1 MLFSKL
7 LAKVREGAGRGHEA
21 RLTTNSAGAPAF
33 AFSDEHRLAQLAAT
47 GTFGGTFY
55 GDAEEELD
63 AALALANTVDADFVG
78 RVALFA
84 RGRGHMK
91 DLPAVLCAV
100 LATRQPELLEK
111 IFDRVID
118 DGRMLRGF
126 VQMVRSG
133 RTGRRSLGSRPKR
146 LVRRWLERRDDD
158 ALLRDSVGAAPSL
171 ADVVQMVH
179 PKPATDARR
188 ALYGWLLGRKHEVA
202 ALPDA
207 VRTLEAF
214 RDGSA
219 AGTPGDGP
227 DAELP
232 DVPFQLLTA
241 RPLRPAAWR
250 AIARRGSWQMVRQSL
265 NTFARHGVFDDATA
279 TDAVVRKLTDRA
291 SLRAARVLPY
301 QVLTTIRNLG
311 PGVPRAVHAALECA
325 LEKVLARVPA
335 LAGSVFL
342 CIDVS
347 GSMDHPITGVR
358 KGATTVTTCR
368 DVAALIGAAFLRSS
382 PNAEVVPFHSTVVAC
397 RVDRREPVA
406 RIADRLSKLPNG
418 GTNCSAPLQ
427 LLLDCGERPDAVIFV
442 SDNESWMDPRRDAT
456 TRMLERWNKIRAVAP
471 QARLVCID
479 LVPNRSCQ
487 VPERPDVLNV
497 GGFSDAVFEIV
508 GDFLEGS
515 DGATWVERIA
525 RIEL

>member
-1 MLFSKL
+1 
-7 LAKVREGAGRGHEA
+7 
-21 RLTTNSAGAPAF
+21 
-33 AFSDEHRLAQLAAT
+33 
-47 GTFGGTFY
+47 
-55 GDAEEELD
+55 
-63 AALALANTVDADFVG
+63 
-78 RVALFA
+78 
-84 RGRGHMK
+84 
-91 DLPAVLCAV
+91 V
-100 LATRQPELLEK
+100 LATRRPELLEK

-146 LVRRWLERRDDD
+146 LVRRWLERRSDD
-158 ALLRDSVGAAPSL
+158 ALLRDSIGAAPSL
-171 ADVVQMVH
+171 ADVVRMVH

-188 ALYGWLLGRKHEVA
+188 AFYGWLLGRAHEAA
-202 ALPDA
+202 ALPET

-219 AGTPGDGP
+219 ARTAGDGE
-227 DAELP
+227 AELP
-232 DVPFQLLTA
+232 DVPFQLLTT
-241 RPLRPAAWR
+241 RPLDGAAWR

-265 NTFARHGVFDDATA
+265 NTFARHGVFDDSTA

-301 QVLTTIRNLG
+301 QVLTTIRQLG
-311 PGVPRAVHAALECA
+311 PGVPGSVHVALERA
-325 LEKVLARVPA
+325 LEESLARVPV

-347 GSMDHPITGVR
+347 GSMDHPITGFR
-358 KGATTVTTCR
+358 KGATTVTKCR

-382 PNAEVVPFHSTVVAC
+382 PDAEILPFHSSVVTC
-397 RVDRREPVA
+397 PIQRRDPVA
-406 RIADRLSKLPNG
+406 RIADKLAKLPSG

-427 LLLDCGERPDAVIFV
+427 LLLDCDERPDAVIFV
-442 SDNESWMDPRRDAT
+442 SDNESWMDPRRHAT
-456 TRMLERWNKIRAVAP
+456 TAMLERWEKIKATAP
-471 QARLVCID
+471 RARLVCID

-508 GDFLEGS
+508 GDFLDGS
-515 DGATWVERIA
+515 DGSTWVERIA